1 MGSKDRQRDVQQN
14 TEQMSRVTIAGS
26 TWTIPGVIH
35 EVLRGSMEL
44 TLGEPVHIGTPLKI
58 EMPGVGADVKVTHC
72 HPDGANRFR
81 VGVLTL
87 DVRSSEASQHPAQNL
102 MAFYA
107 LGRGLIPAEKFQ
119 VLAHLRTCSA
129 CRHAVDAMESVLVP
143 STTSIGL
150 RPFLLPPLH

>member
-14 TEQMSRVTIAGS
+14 TEQMSRVTIAS
-26 TWTIPGVIH
+26 RTWTIPGVIR
-35 EVLRGSMEL
+35 EVSRSSMEL
-44 TLGEPVHIGTPLKI
+44 TLGEPVPIGTPLKI
-58 EMPGVGADVKVTHC
+58 E
-72 HPDGANRFR
+72 GANRFR